1 MDFEEI
7 TKMAPQLSGA
17 FFIFVA
23 TKTTAMKTLARKV
36 LRYFFNG
43 TLFIVPL
50 IATVYTFVL
59 SFQWLDSRLS
69 LPYPG
74 VGFAI
79 IISVITIFG
88 YFTTNFAF
96 DTLAN
101 WFDSFINRIPLVKL
115 IYSSVKDLIEA
126 FVGEKKKFN
135 KPVLVMLDKS
145 NNISRIGFITQQDLS
160 ELGLQEMVVVYF
172 PQSYAFAG
180 DHFVVPKEN
189 VKTLNVPG
197 TTAMKFIVSGG
208 VSGFREG

>member
-1 MDFEEI
+1 
-7 TKMAPQLSGA
+7 
-17 FFIFVA
+17 
-23 TKTTAMKTLARKV
+23 MKTLARKI

-50 IATVYTFVL
+50 IATVYAFVL
-59 SFQWLDSRLS
+59 SFQWLDSRLN

-96 DTLAN
+96 DTIAN
-101 WFDSFINRIPLVKL
+101 WFDGFINRIPLVKL

-126 FVGEKKKFN
+126 FVGERKKFN
-135 KPVLVMLDKS
+135 KPVLVTVDKV
-145 NNISRIGFITQQDLS
+145 NNIHRIGFITQQDLS
-160 ELGLQEMVVVYF
+160 ELGLQDMVVVYI
-172 PQSYAFAG
+172 PQSYTFAG

-189 VKTLNVPG
+189 VKRLDISG
-197 TTAMKFIVSGG
+197 TTAMKFVVSGG
-208 VSGFREG
+208 VSGFSDN